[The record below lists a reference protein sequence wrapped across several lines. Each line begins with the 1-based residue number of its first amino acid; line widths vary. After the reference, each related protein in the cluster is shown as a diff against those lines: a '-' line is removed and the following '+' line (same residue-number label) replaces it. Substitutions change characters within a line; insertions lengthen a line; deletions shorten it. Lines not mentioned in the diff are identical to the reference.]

1 MATFANVE
9 VISPKEAERVITDH
23 DPVILDVRTK
33 TEFDS
38 GHIEGA
44 INVPIDNIS
53 ENLIASVVPEKSDT
67 VIVYCKSGIRS
78 SIASG
83 EMEKMGYTG
92 ILDMA
97 GGIDAWPYDLVR

>member
-1 MATFANVE
+1 MAAFANVD
-9 VISPKEAERVITDH
+9 VISPKEAAKVIADQ
-23 DPVILDVRTK
+23 DPVVLDVRTK

-44 INVPIDNIS
+44 INVPIDSLN
-53 ENLIASVVPEKSDT
+53 EGVVAKVIPGKSDP

-92 ILDMA
+92 IMDMA
-97 GGIDAWPYDLVR
+97 GGIDAWPFDIVK